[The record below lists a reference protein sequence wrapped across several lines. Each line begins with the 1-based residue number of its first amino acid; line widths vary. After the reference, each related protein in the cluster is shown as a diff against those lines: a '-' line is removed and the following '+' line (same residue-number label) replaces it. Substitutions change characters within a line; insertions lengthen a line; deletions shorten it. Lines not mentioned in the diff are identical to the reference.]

1 MYVQG
6 VINELNKK
14 KIPSMFIK
22 LDISKAFDIVNWP
35 YLLCIMSHLGFGYKW
50 RSWISSLWCS
60 ASSLVLVNGIPS
72 KRVLHCRGV
81 RQGDRLSPML
91 FLLAE
96 EPLHMLF
103 KKAQDDLLL
112 QKLGPQC
119 DTFRV
124 SLYADD
130 VALFLNPDE
139 KEMRVMECIL
149 KLFADASGL
158 NTNMTKTK
166 FYSIQCQETDLSFLS
181 GAGQLVSTFPCT
193 YLGMPLNTKKI
204 TGVAL
209 QPLIQKMVADYRGG
223 KETL

>member
-35 YLLCIMSHLGFGYKW
+35 YLLCIMSHLGIGYKW
-50 RSWISSLWCS
+50 RCWISSLWCS

-81 RQGDRLSPML
+81 RQGDPLSPML
-91 FLLAE
+91 FLLAM

-181 GAGQLVSTFPCT
+181 RAGQLVSTFPFT